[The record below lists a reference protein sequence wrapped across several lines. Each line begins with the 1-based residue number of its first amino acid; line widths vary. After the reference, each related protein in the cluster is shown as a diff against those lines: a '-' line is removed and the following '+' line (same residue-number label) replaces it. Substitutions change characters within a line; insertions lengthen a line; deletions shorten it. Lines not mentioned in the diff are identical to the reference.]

1 MIEGLNNLLIP
12 IYPPLSLCMYV
23 LVNEVLKRL
32 MEASVLAFISPEVGV
47 FLKGHGPNGYQGQV
61 GGTSSG

>member
-1 MIEGLNNLLIP
+1 
-12 IYPPLSLCMYV
+12 MYV
-23 LVNEVLKRL
+23 LVNETLKRL

-47 FLKGHGPNGYQGQV
+47 FLKGQGPNGYQGQV